1 MWLYCFARQVG
12 PQRGDTLKTVWPN
25 PGGLWGVLESR
36 SEIADKGQGACRDCI
51 PSIQKS
57 FGIRWFHDGLLWF
70 SRFLNCVTVS
80 LEQRM
85 LHQIVNIFH
94 LVRGSVSAK
103 QLKILLC
110 VSLEGEPGPCPK
122 LDHCFLTAPLFCPHP
137 LPFLITNCLNLPF
150 GTQGGHGVC
159 MKHIFYKQE
168 TEDTER
174 LPYTESHRVPL
185 AFIAIQFH
193 SDTKYLELAQI
204 PQV

>member
-12 PQRGDTLKTVWPN
+12 PQWGDTLKTVWPN

-57 FGIRWFHDGLLWF
+57 FGIRWFRDGLLWF

-122 LDHCFLTAPLFCPHP
+122 LDHRFLTAPLFCPHP

-150 GTQGGHGVC
+150 GTQGRSWSLHETYFLQTRNWGHR
-159 MKHIFYKQE
+159 KASI
-168 TEDTER
+168 
-174 LPYTESHRVPL
+174 HRVPQSP
-185 AFIAIQFH
+185 ACFH
-193 SDTKYLELAQI
+193 CHSI
-204 PQV
+204 PFWH